1 MNAVVSRPGEGE
13 RLDAEHLI
21 KLALPELDVLEF
33 TVGADYAGPGP
44 HFHEHHVDAFFV
56 LEGELEFR
64 AGEHTVHALPGTS
77 VCVPPGV
84 VHSFTTAEAK
94 GARFLNV
101 HAPGGFS
108 GYLRARI
115 GGEQPDPADFD
126 IHDVALPGGPGAAIV
141 AADGDGERVE
151 VPGSASAITI
161 RADRPELSLLELAV
175 EPAWPGVDLHHHDDH
190 ADTFFVLEGVGVFL
204 PEGKTVRADLGT
216 LVSAPRGVV
225 HGIGRVDAP
234 ARFLNLHTPDGG
246 FANRVRARARRRAD

>member
-13 RLDAEHLI
+13 RLDADHLI

-64 AGEHTVHALPGTS
+64 AGENTVHALPGTS

-108 GYLRARI
+108 RYLRARI
-115 GGEQPDPADFD
+115 GGDQPDPADFD
-126 IHDVALPGGPGAAIV
+126 IHDVESPGGSGAAIV
-141 AADGDGERVE
+141 AAEGDGERVE
-151 VPGSASAITI
+151 MPNSANTITI

-175 EPAWPGVDLHHHDDH
+175 EPAWPGVALHHHDDH
-190 ADTFFVLEGVGVFL
+190 VDTFFVLEGEAVFL
-204 PEGKTVRADLGT
+204 PEGRTVRAELGT
-216 LVSAPRGVV
+216 LVSAPIGAV

-234 ARFLNLHTPDGG
+234 ARLLNLHTPDGG
-246 FANRVRARARRRAD
+246 FADGVRARATRRAD

>member
-1 MNAVVSRPGEGE
+1 MDAVVSRPGEGE

-33 TVGADYAGPGP
+33 TVGADYEGPGP

-64 AGEHTVHALPGTS
+64 AGEHIVHALPGTS
-77 VCVPPGV
+77 VCVPTGV

-115 GGEQPDPADFD
+115 GGEQPNPADFD
-126 IHDVALPGGPGAAIV
+126 IHDVEQAGGPGAAIV
-141 AADGDGERVE
+141 VTPDDGERFDRH
-151 VPGSASAITI
+151 GSTITI
-161 RADRPELSLLELAV
+161 RADRPELSLLELAA
-175 EPAWPGVDLHHHDDH
+175 EPAWSGVGLHQHDDH
-190 ADTFFVLEGVGVFL
+190 VDTFFVLDGEALFL
-204 PEGKTVRADLGT
+204 PDGKELRAEAGT
-216 LVSAPRGVV
+216 LVSAPIGVV
-225 HGIGRVDAP
+225 HGIGRVEAS

-246 FANRVRARARRRAD
+246 FADRVRTQSRRA

>member
-1 MNAVVSRPGEGE
+1 MNVVVSRPGEGE

-21 KLALPELDVLEF
+21 KLSSPELDVLEF
-33 TVGADYAGPGP
+33 TVGADYEGPGP
-44 HFHEHHVDAFFV
+44 HFHGHHVDAFFV

-64 AGEHTVHALPGTS
+64 AAEETIRALPGTS

-94 GARFLNV
+94 GSRFLNF

-115 GGEQPDPADFD
+115 GGEEPDPADFD
-126 IHDVALPGGPGAAIV
+126 IHDVDAPGGAGAAIV
-141 AADGDGERVE
+141 ATEDEGERF
-151 VPGSASAITI
+151 GMRDSASTVTI
-161 RADRPELSLLELAV
+161 RADRPEVSLLELAV
-175 EPAWPGVDLHHHDDH
+175 EPAWSGVALHHHDDH
-190 ADTFFVLEGVGVFL
+190 VDTFFVLDGLAVFL
-204 PEGKTVRADLGT
+204 PEGKTVRAEPGT
-216 LVSAPRGVV
+216 LVSAPIGVV

-246 FANRVRARARRRAD
+246 FADGVRRRD